1 MEENTNRSLAINT
14 LILYGRLILTSVFGL
29 LTTRFALKALG
40 VTDFG
45 LFSLIGSIMSFIAI
59 INTIMVSTSNRFI
72 AVAIGQG
79 DDKAINEQF
88 NINLLIHIVIAFVT
102 LLFAFPLCE
111 VYINNYLNFDGD
123 LNSAKTV
130 LYISIIGSVI
140 SFISVP
146 YNGLLMA
153 KEKFIVFCGTET
165 ICSLIKLLLSVFLV
179 YVKGNALVV
188 YAMGLSVLSALP
200 TFIYYYYCKRKF
212 SSYVSFKLIRDKQ
225 KYKSV
230 LSFSAW
236 VGYGAIAYVAKTQ
249 GAAVL
254 VNMFFNT
261 IMNTALGIANTVSN
275 MLTMVT
281 NVVIQPITPQLTKSY
296 AAGNFQN
303 ADRLLI
309 LSVKLGY
316 FSMFVIGA
324 PLLLEME
331 WLLDLWLGEVP
342 QYAVLFSRLLVV
354 DAMIIS
360 LNSGISTI
368 IFADGD
374 IKLYQISINTLR
386 LVSLFVGYLVLKNGQ
401 GAEWLLIVY
410 IIFSVAIFFTIQ
422 YVLHVTLNYSN
433 QILFKLAYLPSILI
447 TIAFIPFVL
456 ITTNFAP
463 FLRMSVAVIY
473 SLLLIYLLGLSK
485 DERMTINRVVY
496 KLVRK

>member
-1 MEENTNRSLAINT
+1 
-14 LILYGRLILTSVFGL
+14 
-29 LTTRFALKALG
+29 
-40 VTDFG
+40 
-45 LFSLIGSIMSFIAI
+45 
-59 INTIMVSTSNRFI
+59 
-72 AVAIGQG
+72 
-79 DDKAINEQF
+79 
-88 NINLLIHIVIAFVT
+88 
-102 LLFAFPLCE
+102 
-111 VYINNYLNFDGD
+111 
-123 LNSAKTV
+123 
-130 LYISIIGSVI
+130 
-140 SFISVP
+140 
-146 YNGLLMA
+146 
-153 KEKFIVFCGTET
+153 
-165 ICSLIKLLLSVFLV
+165 
-179 YVKGNALVV
+179 
-188 YAMGLSVLSALP
+188 
-200 TFIYYYYCKRKF
+200 
-212 SSYVSFKLIRDKQ
+212 
-225 KYKSV
+225 
-230 LSFSAW
+230 
-236 VGYGAIAYVAKTQ
+236 
-249 GAAVL
+249 
-254 VNMFFNT
+254 
-261 IMNTALGIANTVSN
+261 

-281 NVVIQPITPQLTKSY
+281 NAVIQPITPQLTKSY

-316 FSMFVIGA
+316 FSMFIIGA

-410 IIFSVAIFFTIQ
+410 IIFSVAIFFTMQ

-433 QILFKLAYLPSILI
+433 QILFKQAYLPSILI

-456 ITTNFAP
+456 ITTNFSP

-473 SLLLIYLLGLSK
+473 SLLLIYLLGFSE